1 MATLDAARS
10 GAFRAA
16 ARALDHAVESAVA
29 GTPSHVSGTTFVPA
43 DLAGSGHM
51 DAYRR
56 LGPVSIVDA
65 DGNEMRVPQDHFR
78 EIAVALVI
86 AGLVI
91 WALSRRPQLVS

>member
-1 MATLDAARS
+1 
-10 GAFRAA
+10 
-16 ARALDHAVESAVA
+16 
-29 GTPSHVSGTTFVPA
+29 
-43 DLAGSGHM
+43 M